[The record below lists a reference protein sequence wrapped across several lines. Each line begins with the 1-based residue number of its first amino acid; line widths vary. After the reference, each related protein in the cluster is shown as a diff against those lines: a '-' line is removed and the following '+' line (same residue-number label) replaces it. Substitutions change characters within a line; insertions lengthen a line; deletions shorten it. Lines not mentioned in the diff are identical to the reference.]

1 MEWHALSAEA
11 PLQDVNA
18 FEAAAL
24 KKYHLDFAAVPPR
37 YRTPYFAHIWG
48 GGYAAG
54 YYAYLWSDVLQ
65 ADAFQW
71 FVEHGGMTRE
81 NGQHYRDTVLARG
94 GTEDA
99 LKIYIN
105 FRGHEPS
112 IEPLLKKRGLKNS
125 APAKK

>member
-1 MEWHALSAEA
+1 MTTCLHASESDALHARVRSMIT
-11 PLQDVNA
+11 A
-18 FEAAAL
+18 FG
-24 KKYHLDFAAVPPR
+24 HLFADP
-37 YRTPYFAHIWG
+37 T
-48 GGYAAG
+48 GYAAG

-94 GTEDA
+94 GTDEA
-99 LKIYIN
+99 MNIYLN

-112 IEPLLKKRGLKNS
+112 IEPLLKKRGLKTQ
-125 APAKK
+125 KK